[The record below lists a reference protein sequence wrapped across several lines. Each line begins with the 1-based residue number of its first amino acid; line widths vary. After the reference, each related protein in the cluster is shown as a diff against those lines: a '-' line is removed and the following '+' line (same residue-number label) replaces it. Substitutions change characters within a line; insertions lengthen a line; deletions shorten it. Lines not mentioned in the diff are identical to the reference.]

1 MITTLTRKHQT
12 TLPAALV
19 GQAELEP
26 GARLE
31 WTYVSPEEIRV
42 RPLPPLNKVV
52 ALMRG
57 RGKALLKPGQSAVQ
71 ELIDERRNDMQTE
84 ESV

>member
-1 MITTLTRKHQT
+1 
-12 TLPAALV
+12 
-19 GQAELEP
+19 
-26 GARLE
+26 
-31 WTYVSPEEIRV
+31 
-42 RPLPPLNKVV
+42 
-52 ALMRG
+52 MRG

>member
-1 MITTLTRKHQT
+1 
-12 TLPAALV
+12 
-19 GQAELEP
+19 
-26 GARLE
+26 
-31 WTYVSPEEIRV
+31 V

-71 ELIDERRNDMQTE
+71 DLIDERRNDMETE
-84 ESV
+84 EPV